1 MGGKAKWRKLKRV
14 VGPAPQGSQAPAKQ
28 HFKKERTKTR
38 DAKRRRMG
46 DGGEEEDDEA
56 DAAADGSKKEPKSPK
71 DPSIKS
77 STKKG
82 QEPSKGRTQTPAKA
96 AAKPSD
102 AEALTE
108 DKKEPEAVDASETKA
123 PDLIQE
129 ANGLGEPPEV
139 MVTDLDKDLD
149 APQAEGLEKPKS
161 EEMLKEEIREATEE
175 EAKEEAKDGGPVKEL
190 KINILESPSQEI
202 AKELTP
208 TQKSTQ
214 TDAVN
219 MNNVEKPVK
228 FFISDDSDSDT
239 AIFVDANQ
247 GALNGANGQ
256 PQGNAVISPTKEA
269 DIAINAVIDVGGEST
284 VEVTVEGQDIEVGIE
299 EASGTQV
306 DGSIEGTAVTQLID
320 VEPSESPK
328 TSTVQRARFLP
339 SLAQPVKTETQKMHA
354 NLRRHGQSKL
364 AFDPLAEGDNVSR
377 SSASDSVET
386 VSATRSSVSDLADQ
400 DNISKT
406 STSESADQDGQ
417 RKCSTSESVDLDTT
431 SVTSESIEHETVS
444 KVSVTESAEQ
454 ETMTMSES
462 ADAASKMS
470 TTIESAERGTI
481 SKSSTRGSISA
492 SESAEPDATSR
503 TSVSESAE
511 GQSKTSYSE
520 YEEAEGV
527 TRTSASESGE
537 PDSTSRTS
545 VSESAEFDGTSRTS
559 VSESAEE
566 QSKTSA
572 SATGT
577 STSATGEYVTSK
589 SSVSYS
595 SEFDAESLSSTAD
608 LLTPKEEVSLTADG
622 KAEQGLDDSSKLDK
636 ESPTLTSDTQ
646 DKIGERP
653 SSPAWEELNL
663 EDNMQLTEEGV
674 ISEESPVKGDKKET
688 EADAE
693 SVFFSLYPEYQ
704 PGEID
709 GSQDAAADIT
719 EGNPKVLC
727 FRGQTSE
734 QSETQEEIYMAAEK
748 SGIKEG
754 RNKGTVSGKI
764 HQLQRKLSTQ
774 KKPER
779 EDKEVAEPEGPAAQQ
794 GGADSF
800 EQQDAAEQ
808 KSEGSPKEGGS
819 EPSPDSARGKSLS
832 DVLDSTTPP
841 STTPPADDAKKAEHA
856 IGTKEDNLVCIA
868 GQLGEGIEKLADAA
882 EAVVE
887 NIAELVQSDVKPSE
901 LIAEIGQEAMEGES
915 KLEGNA
921 KDRKTL
927 VGKARD
933 WIKGV
938 TRMGA
943 KKEDTNGK
951 LNDKPDAKKTEA
963 DSRSEAASTDE
974 TEQVKDEK
982 QTPEQEE
989 SPPVAAEVSEEEKQ
1003 SGESDSTATKDNGI
1017 SLEEQAAETESAENI
1032 SKTDAK
1038 AELMEDLLGTEQEKG
1053 ETEPTKES
1061 PTDEGQQEQEK
1072 PEETEPESK
1081 EEGLFDIV
1089 GPEEE
1094 LSDTVFKDDTV
1105 DEAGKG
1111 KDSDDTEVPDMKTE
1125 ESAGTEEEKIITPD
1139 KVSLTEALEP
1149 TEQPAEGVEEESK
1162 EITETGDEKEVITG
1176 NGKQDTEE
1184 AETKETEP
1192 QFVSAEEGNEVEGI
1206 PVTQEVKAEATQET
1220 VEKRRKG
1227 TKDEKSRRKRHDK
1240 SKSKSPHAEGEKE
1253 EKASKKDKEGKSASK
1268 KRRHRKRT
1276 KSQEDPAQAPEE
1288 PRPEDVPL
1296 PPDDFEAEPSPE
1308 RKPDKEAKD
1317 QNGKEGDLTAK
1328 DEAIEE
1334 TPPAEKKK
1342 VSSKSRERKHSK
1354 KTEEKSGEVT
1364 ATEHKRHSRSKR
1376 EKSSESKHEK
1386 KDKEKSEKD
1395 TQRSKDVFESP
1406 REKLQGEGEVQPS
1419 TWSPRVD
1426 RKERKSPRKTSERK
1440 REGHSTDKPKIP
1452 KEKKEDV
1459 EPQTSEKAIDEV
1471 CDDESAKKSPKP
1483 VKKKSKKPPELSLTI
1498 TEPRDDTPIPSPKS
1512 LSQEFK
1518 LDAGGEQ
1525 TSEGKQKEA
1534 PSTGTQPLLQTL
1546 SFPPGVS
1553 KPLSPLPPTKELK
1566 FPPGISKPL
1575 SPLPTKTHA
1584 PKPIPAPLVLKP
1596 DSELIVPPS
1605 PLKTLT
1611 FPEGVT
1617 KPISPLPKKI
1627 PQAIP
1632 KQVFSSLDAEKPLP
1646 YPAKPVSPLKM
1657 LHFPEGIPKPISP
1670 LTKKPQEPAFTKLT
1684 ATPKTSL
1691 PDIADKDI
1699 KAEPD
1704 KVDAPVVKEEAEE
1717 APAATSVTKKPR
1729 PRITIPKPEAASS
1742 QAAPASPEPSK
1753 PASPFTLKFP
1763 EGISKPVSPDPQKS
1777 EQPIFKLAEKTEK
1790 LSPEAVPVPDST
1802 KKDLPMKEPAKP
1814 VSPLRI
1820 ITFPEG
1826 ISKPISPTPE
1836 KETKPLFK
1844 PVPTKPIPP
1853 ALVIPKTG
1861 DEISEPSV
1869 SQEEKK
1875 EAAETAPSVSQVSTQ
1890 KTETLTVLTFPE
1902 GVSKPVSP
1910 MPQKTKFSSDIFKSG
1925 QQTSPTSDLIKTTPV
1940 EKPPSPPK
1948 EAIKQPL
1955 IPSDFFKTVHPG
1967 EKPPSLLR
1975 TKTTSP
1981 AKEMLKTSESDT
1993 TKITSP
1999 GRTSPLKSFKFPEGV
2014 SKPLS
2019 PLPPKTKVPESLAQV
2034 QKEQTDS
2041 LIPVPSSQERHTV
2054 FTFSHFSKAGEAT
2067 KAGMPASPTLL
2078 KGKLSE
2084 PISPS
2089 PIKIKHTV
2097 DFPSDVFPC
2106 TKASSPLIKS
2116 ASSPTKAPI
2125 PSPKICAPLTQVTT
2139 VIKDT
2144 SPLPKI
2150 SSPLTKTPPILPKSE
2165 EVAVPEESPI
2175 PGPPSPK
2182 SETKVPKSIL
2192 STRLRISTDPTPSPE
2207 RSPRTP
2213 SETKFSQ
2220 THLTYSEVSKRFTPS
2235 PRLPDEICKEITATP
2250 PMTPPP
2256 EPEQPSSTD
2265 STPKEKSTKISSAMT
2280 SEVRSAARYS
2290 RGEAK
2295 LSKSTPPS
2303 SEASSVTKD
2312 KSESTSESKADS
2324 VPETSTV
2331 RRLHDLQ
2338 KTEEDSQ
2345 SAKDGVQ
2352 SPRSGCDSPS
2362 KKLRRRKRR

>member
-14 VGPAPQGSQAPAKQ
+14 VGPVPQGSQAPAKQ

-71 DPSIKS
+71 DPSAKP

-82 QEPSKGRTQTPAKA
+82 QEPSKGRTPAPSKA

-102 AEALTE
+102 AEAPAE
-108 DKKEPEAVDASETKA
+108 DKKEPEAVDTSQTKA

-129 ANGLGEPPEV
+129 ANGLEEPPEV
-139 MVTDLDKDLD
+139 MVTDLDKDLE
-149 APQAEGLEKPKS
+149 APQAEGLEKPKT

-175 EAKEEAKDGGPVKEL
+175 EPKEEETKVGRPVKEL
-190 KINILESPSQEI
+190 KIDILESPSQEI

-219 MNNVEKPVK
+219 MNNVDKPVK

-256 PQGNAVISPTKEA
+256 PQENAVGSPTKEA

-306 DGSIEGTAVTQLID
+306 DGTAVTQLID

-339 SLAQPVKTETQKMHA
+339 SLAETQKMQA

-386 VSATRSSVSDLADQ
+386 VSVTRSSVSDLADQ

-444 KVSVTESAEQ
+444 KVSVTESGEQ
-454 ETMTMSES
+454 ETMTISES
-462 ADAASKMS
+462 ASKMS

-572 SATGT
+572 SATAT

-622 KAEQGLDDSSKLDK
+622 KAEQGLDDSSKLEK

-646 DKIGERP
+646 EKIEERP
-653 SSPAWEELNL
+653 ASPAWEELNL

-674 ISEESPVKGDKKET
+674 ISEESPAKGEKKET

-748 SGIKEG
+748 SGTKEG

-794 GGADSF
+794 GGASSF

-808 KSEGSPKEGGS
+808 KPEGSPEEGGP
-819 EPSPDSARGKSLS
+819 EPSPDSAGGKPLP
-832 DVLDSTTPP
+832 DVPDGATPP
-841 STTPPADDAKKAEHA
+841 STTPPTDAEKAEHA
-856 IGTKEDNLVCIA
+856 VGKKEDDLVCVA

-887 NIAELVQSDVKPSE
+887 SITELVQTDVKPSE
-901 LIAEIGQEAMEGES
+901 LIAEIGQEAMEGD

-938 TRMGA
+938 TRMGG
-943 KKEDTNGK
+943 KKEDANGK
-951 LNDKPDAKKTEA
+951 LNDKPDAKKAEA

-974 TEQVKDEK
+974 PEQAKDEK
-982 QTPEQEE
+982 HTPEQEE
-989 SPPVAAEVSEEEKQ
+989 PPPVAAEASEEEKQ
-1003 SGESDSTATKDNGI
+1003 SGESDSTATKDNGV
-1017 SLEEQAAETESAENI
+1017 SLEEQAAETESAENA
-1032 SKTDAK
+1032 DAK
-1038 AELMEDLLGTEQEKG
+1038 AESVEDMLGAEQEKG

-1061 PTDEGQQEQEK
+1061 PTEERPQEPEEK

-1125 ESAGTEEEKIITPD
+1125 ESAGTEEEKIATPD

-1149 TEQPAEGVEEESK
+1149 TEQPEEVAEEEGK
-1162 EITETGDEKEVITG
+1162 EVTETGDEKEVTTG
-1176 NGKQDTEE
+1176 NGKDTEE
-1184 AETKETEP
+1184 TETKEAEP
-1192 QFVSAEEGNEVEGI
+1192 QFVSAEEGNGTEGI
-1206 PVTQEVKAEATQET
+1206 PVTQEVKAEAAQET

-1240 SKSKSPHAEGEKE
+1240 SKSKSPHAEGEKD
-1253 EKASKKDKEGKSASK
+1253 EKASRKDKEGKSVSK

-1308 RKPDKEAKD
+1308 RKPEKETKD
-1317 QNGKEGDLTAK
+1317 LNGKEEDLTAK
-1328 DEAIEE
+1328 DEVLEE
-1334 TPPAEKKK
+1334 TTPAEKKK
-1342 VSSKSRERKHSK
+1342 VSSKSRERKHSRK
-1354 KTEEKSGEVT
+1354 SEEKSGEAT

-1395 TQRSKDVFESP
+1395 TQKSKDAIESP
-1406 REKLQGEGEVQPS
+1406 REKLPTEGEVQPS

-1426 RKERKSPRKTSERK
+1426 RKERKSSRKSSERK

-1452 KEKKEDV
+1452 KEKKEDL
-1459 EPQTSEKAIDEV
+1459 EPQISEKAADEV
-1471 CDDESAKKSPKP
+1471 CDDESGKKSPKP
-1483 VKKKSKKPPELSLTI
+1483 LKKKSKKPPELSLTI

-1518 LDAGGEQ
+1518 LDASGEL
-1525 TSEGKQKEA
+1525 TSEGKPKDA
-1534 PSTGTQPLLQTL
+1534 SSTETQPLLPTL

-1566 FPPGISKPL
+1566 FPPGVSKPL

-1596 DSELIVPPS
+1596 ESELIVPPS

-1632 KQVFSSLDAEKPLP
+1632 KQVYSSLDTEKPLP

-1670 LTKKPQEPAFTKLT
+1670 LTKKPQEPAFTKL
-1684 ATPKTSL
+1684 ASAPKTSL

-1699 KAEPD
+1699 KAEPEKAD
-1704 KVDAPVVKEEAEE
+1704 VPAAKEEAEE
-1717 APAATSVTKKPR
+1717 APAVTSVTKKPR

-1742 QAAPASPEPSK
+1742 QAAPASPEPAK

-1763 EGISKPVSPDPQKS
+1763 EGISQPVSPDPQKS

-1790 LSPEAVPVPDST
+1790 LSPDAVPVPDST
-1802 KKDLPMKEPAKP
+1802 KKDLPMREPAKP
-1814 VSPLRI
+1814 VSPLKI

-1826 ISKPISPTPE
+1826 ISQPISPTPE

-1869 SQEEKK
+1869 SQEEKT
-1875 EAAETAPSVSQVSTQ
+1875 EATETAPSVSQVPAQ

-1910 MPQKTKFSSDIFKSG
+1910 MPQKTKFATDIFKTG
-1925 QQTSPTSDLIKTTPV
+1925 QQASPTADLFKTTPV

-1948 EAIKQPL
+1948 EPIKQPL

-1975 TKTTSP
+1975 PKTTSP
-1981 AKEMLKTSESDT
+1981 AKEMLKTSETDT

-1999 GRTSPLKSFKFPEGV
+1999 GRTSPLKTFKFPEGV

-2019 PLPPKTKVPESLAQV
+2019 PLPPKAKAPET
-2034 QKEQTDS
+2034 QKEQIDS
-2041 LIPVPSSQERHTV
+2041 SIPVPSSQERHTV
-2054 FTFSHFSKAGEAT
+2054 FTFSHFAKPGEGT
-2067 KAGMPASPTLL
+2067 KIAMPASPTLQ
-2078 KGKLSE
+2078 KSKLSE

-2116 ASSPTKAPI
+2116 ASSPTKTSI

-2139 VIKDT
+2139 MIKDT

-2150 SSPLTKTPPILPKSE
+2150 SSPLAKTPPVLPKSE
-2165 EVAVPEESPI
+2165 EVAAAEE
-2175 PGPPSPK
+2175 SPK

-2192 STRLRISTDPTPSPE
+2192 STRLRISTDTTPSPE
-2207 RSPRTP
+2207 KSPRTP
-2213 SETKFSQ
+2213 SETKSAISQ

-2256 EPEQPSSTD
+2256 EPEQPSSAA
-2265 STPKEKSTKISSAMT
+2265 STPKEKSTKIASAMT

-2295 LSKSTPPS
+2295 PSKGTPPS
-2303 SEASSVTKD
+2303 SEAGSVTKD

-2324 VPETSTV
+2324 VPEISTV

-2345 SAKDGVQ
+2345 SAKDGAQ